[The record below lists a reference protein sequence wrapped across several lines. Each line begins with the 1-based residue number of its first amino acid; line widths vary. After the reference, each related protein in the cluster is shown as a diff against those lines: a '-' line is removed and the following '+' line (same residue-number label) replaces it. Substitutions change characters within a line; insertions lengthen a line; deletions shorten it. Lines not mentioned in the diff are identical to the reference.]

1 MSKSPSPPRLSL
13 ILTLLVLAQFVI
25 VLDFSIVQ
33 IALPTM
39 RTELGISL
47 ADSQWI
53 VSAYGLTFAGFL
65 LLSGR
70 ASDLYGRR
78 RLFGIG
84 LVVFALSSLAGGL
97 APSEGVLIGARA
109 VQGIGAAIAS
119 ATGLSLLVVTFA
131 EGRARNR
138 ALSVFAAVSSAAFAA
153 GVILGGVLTAT
164 LGWRSIFF
172 VNVPIGIVTAVL
184 ATRLLVE
191 SRGES
196 TQRRLDLPGA
206 LSVTIGLSILV
217 YALTNA
223 ANEGLLSLQ
232 TLAPLG
238 LSAVVLAGFLAIEHR
253 SSAPLMPLSFLRR
266 GAVFSANALA
276 ILTIAAV
283 SSMIFLLTIYLQQI
297 QGYSALSAGL
307 AFLPTALVFL
317 SVGGYLSAKLVTR
330 FGPKPVLLIGMT
342 VQALGFLLLT
352 QLAVGTSF
360 ATGLLP
366 DMLVVSLGA
375 ALSFTA
381 FNITALSGARRGEEG
396 LASGLINTSTQ
407 VGGPIGLAIAV
418 TIVGVVA
425 TSLGASV
432 TAAVATVDGF
442 RYAFLGAALLSG
454 IGILFASVISTPKM
468 VVMSKEAG
476 LQVSTPPPAPLSSPA
491 AGGKMSLAMNKIL
504 VAVDGSENGARAA
517 KTAIG
522 FARDYHAELDVLR
535 VVPFSSAV
543 APSNLRA
550 GGSGPGILKER
561 YDYAEKE
568 AEAYVNTVVGEAKS
582 AGVSVAGGT
591 VVRGSGPP
599 ANAIVETAKKEGA
612 DVIVIG
618 TRGLGASGRFLQG
631 SVSAGVVANSDVTVV
646 VVR

>member
-1 MSKSPSPPRLSL
+1 LTKPTPPPRLSL
-13 ILTLLVLAQFVI
+13 ILTLLVAAQFVI

-97 APSEGVLIGARA
+97 APSESVLIGARA
-109 VQGIGAAIAS
+109 VQGVGAAIAS
-119 ATGLSLLVVTFA
+119 ATGLSLLVVTFP
-131 EGRARNR
+131 EGRERNR

-172 VNVPIGIVTAVL
+172 VNVPLGIMAAVM
-184 ATRLLVE
+184 ARRFLVE
-191 SRGES
+191 SRGDP

-206 LSVTIGLSILV
+206 LSVTAGLSLLV

-223 ANEGLLSLQ
+223 ASEGLTSPQ

-238 LSAVVLAGFLAIEHR
+238 LSAVVLAGFLAIERR

-317 SVGGYLSAKLVTR
+317 SVGGFLSAKLVTR
-330 FGPKPVLLIGMT
+330 FGPKPVLLVGMT
-342 VQALGFLLLT
+342 IQAMGFLLLT
-352 QLAVGTSF
+352 QLAVATSF
-360 ATGLLP
+360 LTGLLP

-381 FNITALSGARRGEEG
+381 FNIAALSGARKGEEG

-425 TSLGASV
+425 AGLGASV
-432 TAAVATVDGF
+432 TAAAATVDGF
-442 RYAFLGAALLSG
+442 RYAFLGAAVLSG
-454 IGILFASVISTPKM
+454 AGIFFALVIRSPKT
-468 VVMSKEAG
+468 VVMSKETT
-476 LQVSTPPPAPLSSPA
+476 LQVAAPLPFTQ
-491 AGGKMSLAMNKIL
+491 GKMSLAMNKIL
-504 VAVDGSENGARAA
+504 VAVDGSENGERAA
-517 KTAIG
+517 RTAIG

-535 VVPFSSAV
+535 VVQSPSAV
-543 APSNLRA
+543 TPSSLRA
-550 GGSGPGILKER
+550 GGSGSGILKER
-561 YDYAEKE
+561 YDSAEKE
-568 AEAYVNTVVGEAKS
+568 AEAYVYSVVGEAKS

-612 DVIVIG
+612 DLIVIG
-618 TRGLGASGRFLQG
+618 TRGQGASGRFLQG
-631 SVSAGVVANSDVTVV
+631 SVSAGVVAHSDVTVV

>member
-1 MSKSPSPPRLSL
+1 MTKPASPPRLTL

-53 VSAYGLTFAGFL
+53 VSAYGLTFSGFL

-70 ASDLYGRR
+70 ASDIYGRR
-78 RLFGIG
+78 RLFGVG
-84 LVVFALSSLAGGL
+84 LVLFAVSSLAGGL

-119 ATGLSLLVVTFA
+119 ATGLSLLVVTFP
-131 EGRARNR
+131 EGRERNR

-172 VNVPIGIVTAVL
+172 VNVPIGIVTAIL

-191 SRGES
+191 SRGDPA
-196 TQRRLDLPGA
+196 QKRLDLPGA
-206 LSVTIGLSILV
+206 LSVTTGLSILV

-223 ANEGLLSLQ
+223 ANKGLLSPQ

-297 QGYSALSAGL
+297 QGYSPLSAGL

-330 FGPKPVLLIGMT
+330 FGPKPVLLVGTTI
-342 VQALGFLLLT
+342 QAAGFLLLT
-352 QLAVGTSF
+352 QLAVGTAF
-360 ATGLLP
+360 LVGLLP

-381 FNITALSGARRGEEG
+381 FNIAALSGARRGEEG
-396 LASGLINTSTQ
+396 LAAGLINTSTQ
-407 VGGPIGLAIAV
+407 VGGPVGLAIAV

-425 TSLGASV
+425 AGLGGSV

-442 RYAFLGAALLSG
+442 RYAFLGAAVLSG
-454 IGILFASVISTPKM
+454 VGVLFASVIRSPKM
-468 VVMSKEAG
+468 VVMSKEAS
-476 LQVSTPPPAPLSSPA
+476 LQVAAPLPYPA

-504 VAVDGSENGARAA
+504 VAVDGSANGERAA
-517 KTAIG
+517 RTAIG

-535 VVPFSSAV
+535 VVQSPSAV
-543 APSNLRA
+543 TPSSPR
-550 GGSGPGILKER
+550 GGGTGSGILKER

-568 AEAYVNTVVGEAKS
+568 AEAYVNSVVAEAKS

-591 VVRGSGPP
+591 VVRGTGPP

-612 DVIVIG
+612 DLIVIG
-618 TRGLGASGRFLQG
+618 TRGQSASGRFLQG
-631 SVSAGVVANSDVTVV
+631 SVSAGVVANSTVTVV

>member
-1 MSKSPSPPRLSL
+1 LSKPAPPPRLNL

-97 APSEGVLIGARA
+97 APSESVLIGARA

-131 EGRARNR
+131 EGRERNR
-138 ALSVFAAVSSAAFAA
+138 ALSIFAAVSSAAFAA

-172 VNVPIGIVTAVL
+172 VNVPIGIVTAIL

-191 SRGES
+191 SRGDPN
-196 TQRRLDLPGA
+196 QKRLDLPGA
-206 LSVTIGLSILV
+206 LAVTGGLSILV

-223 ANEGLLSLQ
+223 ANKGLLSTD
-232 TLAPLG
+232 TLVPLG
-238 LSAVVLAGFLAIEHR
+238 LSAVVLAGFLAIENR
-253 SSAPLMPLSFLRR
+253 SGAPLMPLSFLRR

-283 SSMIFLLTIYLQQI
+283 SSMIFLLTIFLQQI

-330 FGPKPVLLIGMT
+330 FGPKPVLLVGTTIQT
-342 VQALGFLLLT
+342 AGFLLLT
-352 QLAVGTSF
+352 QLHLGTPF
-360 ATGLLP
+360 LTGVLP

-381 FNITALSGARRGEEG
+381 FNIAALSGARRGEEG

-425 TSLGASV
+425 ASLGASV
-432 TAAVATVDGF
+432 TAAAATVDGF
-442 RYAFLGAALLSG
+442 RYAFLGAAVLSG
-454 IGILFASVISTPKM
+454 VGILFASVIRSPKM
-468 VVMSKEAG
+468 VVMSKETT
-476 LQVSTPPPAPLSSPA
+476 LQATTPLSSPIA
-491 AGGKMSLAMNKIL
+491 EGNRSLAMNKIL

-517 KTAIG
+517 RTAIN
-522 FARDYHAELDVLR
+522 FARDYHAELDILR
-535 VVPFSSAV
+535 VVQFPSAV
-543 APSNLRA
+543 TPVTPRA
-550 GGSGPGILKER
+550 GGSGSGVLKER

-568 AEAYVNTVVGEAKS
+568 AEAYVDLIVGEAKS

-599 ANAIVETAKKEGA
+599 ADAIVETAKKEGA

-618 TRGLGASGRFLQG
+618 TRGLGAPGRFLQG
-631 SVSAGVVANSDVTVV
+631 SVSAGVVAHSDVTVV

>member
-1 MSKSPSPPRLSL
+1 MTNPASPPRLTI

-39 RTELGISL
+39 RAELGISL

-70 ASDLYGRR
+70 ASDIYGRR

-84 LVVFALSSLAGGL
+84 LVVFAFSSLAGGL

-109 VQGIGAAIAS
+109 VQGVGAAVAS
-119 ATGLSLLVVTFA
+119 ATGLSLLVVTFP
-131 EGRARNR
+131 EGRERNR

-172 VNVPIGIVTAVL
+172 VNVPIGVVTAVL

-191 SRGES
+191 SRGDS
-196 TQRRLDLPGA
+196 AQKRLDLPGA
-206 LSVTIGLSILV
+206 LSVTTGLSILV

-223 ANEGLLSLQ
+223 ANEGLLSPR
-232 TLAPLG
+232 TLVPLG
-238 LSAVVLAGFLAIEHR
+238 LSALVLAGFLAIEHR

-283 SSMIFLLTIYLQQI
+283 SSMIFLLTIYLQEI

-330 FGPKPVLLIGMT
+330 FGPKPVLLVGTTI
-342 VQALGFLLLT
+342 QAAGFLLLT
-352 QLAVGTSF
+352 QLAVGTAF
-360 ATGLLP
+360 LAGLLP

-381 FNITALSGARRGEEG
+381 FNIAALSGARRGEEG

-425 TSLGASV
+425 AGLGASV

-442 RYAFLGAALLSG
+442 RYAFLGAGVLSG
-454 IGILFASVISTPKM
+454 VGILFASAIRSPKM
-468 VVMSKEAG
+468 VVMSKEAS
-476 LQVSTPPPAPLSSPA
+476 LQVARPLSSPA

-517 KTAIG
+517 RTAIG
-522 FARDYHAELDVLR
+522 FARDYGAELDVLR
-535 VVPFSSAV
+535 VVPSPSAV
-543 APSNLRA
+543 NPSSLRA
-550 GGSGPGILKER
+550 GGSASGVLKER

-582 AGVSVAGGT
+582 AGVSVARGT

-599 ANAIVETAKKEGA
+599 ANSITETAKKEGT
-612 DVIVIG
+612 DLIVIG
-618 TRGLGASGRFLQG
+618 TRGQGASGRFLQG
-631 SVSAGVVANSDVTVV
+631 SVSAGVVANSGVTVV

>member
-1 MSKSPSPPRLSL
+1 LTKPSSPPRLSL
-13 ILTLLVLAQFVI
+13 ILTLLVAAQFVI

-97 APSEGVLIGARA
+97 APSESILIAARA
-109 VQGIGAAIAS
+109 VQGVGAAIAS
-119 ATGLSLLVVTFA
+119 ATGLSLLVVTFS
-131 EGRARNR
+131 EGRERNR
-138 ALSVFAAVSSAAFAA
+138 ALSIFAAVSSAAFAA

-172 VNVPIGIVTAVL
+172 VNVPIGLVAAVL
-184 ATRLLVE
+184 ARRFLIE
-191 SRGES
+191 SRGDPN
-196 TQRRLDLPGA
+196 QRRLDLPGA
-206 LSVTIGLSILV
+206 LSVTAGLSILV

-223 ANEGLLSLQ
+223 ASKGLTSIQ

-238 LSAVVLAGFLAIEHR
+238 LSAVVLAGFLVIENR
-253 SSAPLMPLSFLRR
+253 SRAPLMPLSFLRR

-276 ILTIAAV
+276 ILTISAV

-330 FGPKPVLLIGMT
+330 FGPKPVLLVGMMI
-342 VQALGFLLLT
+342 QAAGFLLLT
-352 QLAVGTSF
+352 RLSVGTAF
-360 ATGLLP
+360 LTGLLP

-381 FNITALSGARRGEEG
+381 FNIAALSGARKGEEG

-425 TSLGASV
+425 AGVGASV
-432 TAAVATVDGF
+432 TAAAATVEGF
-442 RYAFLGAALLSG
+442 RYAFLGAAVLSSVG
-454 IGILFASVISTPKM
+454 IVFAALIRSSKM
-468 VVMSKEAG
+468 VVMSRETT
-476 LQVSTPPPAPLSSPA
+476 LQATTPLSPSIA
-491 AGGKMSLAMNKIL
+491 EGKRSLAMNKIL
-504 VAVDGSENGARAA
+504 VAVDGSENGERAARA
-517 KTAIG
+517 AIG
-522 FARDYHAELDVLR
+522 FARDYRAELDVLR
-535 VVPFSSAV
+535 VVPSPSAV
-543 APSNLRA
+543 NPSSLRA
-550 GGSGPGILKER
+550 GGSGSGILKER

-568 AEAYVNTVVGEAKS
+568 AEDYVNSVVGEAKS

-591 VVRGSGPP
+591 VVRASGPP
-599 ANAIVETAKKEGA
+599 ANAITETAKREGA

-618 TRGLGASGRFLQG
+618 TRGLGATGRLLQG
-631 SVSAGVVANSDVTVV
+631 SVSAGVVAHSDVTVI

>member
-1 MSKSPSPPRLSL
+1 LSKPASPPRLNL

-97 APSEGVLIGARA
+97 APSESVLIGARA

-131 EGRARNR
+131 EGRERNR
-138 ALSVFAAVSSAAFAA
+138 ALSIFAAVSSAAFAA

-172 VNVPIGIVTAVL
+172 VNVPIGIVTAIL

-191 SRGES
+191 SRGDPN
-196 TQRRLDLPGA
+196 QKRLDLPGA
-206 LSVTIGLSILV
+206 LAVTGGLSILV

-223 ANEGLLSLQ
+223 ANRGLLSTD
-232 TLAPLG
+232 TLVPLG
-238 LSAVVLAGFLAIEHR
+238 LSAVVLASFLAIENR
-253 SSAPLMPLSFLRR
+253 SGAPLMPLSFLRR

-283 SSMIFLLTIYLQQI
+283 SSMIFLLTIFLQQI

-330 FGPKPVLLIGMT
+330 FGPKPVLLVGMT
-342 VQALGFLLLT
+342 IQTAGFLLLT
-352 QLAVGTSF
+352 QLHLGTPF
-360 ATGLLP
+360 LTGVLP

-381 FNITALSGARRGEEG
+381 FNIAALSGARKGEEG

-425 TSLGASV
+425 ASLGASV
-432 TAAVATVDGF
+432 TAAAATVDGF
-442 RYAFLGAALLSG
+442 RYAFLGAAVLSG
-454 IGILFASVISTPKM
+454 VGILFAFVIRSPRM
-468 VVMSKEAG
+468 VVMSKETT
-476 LQVSTPPPAPLSSPA
+476 LQATTPLSSPIA
-491 AGGKMSLAMNKIL
+491 EGNRSLAMNKIL

-517 KTAIG
+517 RTAIN
-522 FARDYHAELDVLR
+522 FARDYHAELDILR
-535 VVPFSSAV
+535 VVQFPSAV
-543 APSNLRA
+543 TPVTPRA
-550 GGSGPGILKER
+550 GGSGSGVLKER

-568 AEAYVNTVVGEAKS
+568 AEAYVDLIVGEAKS

-599 ANAIVETAKKEGA
+599 ADAIVETAKKEGA

-618 TRGLGASGRFLQG
+618 TRGLSAPGRFLQG
-631 SVSAGVVANSDVTVV
+631 SVSAGVVARSDVTVV

>member
-1 MSKSPSPPRLSL
+1 MAKPASSPRLSL
-13 ILTLLVLAQFVI
+13 ILTLLVAAQFVI

-70 ASDLYGRR
+70 ASDVYGRR
-78 RLFGIG
+78 KLFAIG
-84 LVVFALSSLAGGL
+84 LVVFAITSLAGGL

-109 VQGIGAAIAS
+109 VQGVGAAIAS

-138 ALSVFAAVSSAAFAA
+138 ALSIFAAVSSAAFAA

-172 VNVPIGIVTAVL
+172 VNVPIGIATAVL
-184 ATRLLVE
+184 AVRLLEE
-191 SRGES
+191 SRGDLS
-196 TQRRLDLPGA
+196 QRRLDLPGA
-206 LSVTIGLSILV
+206 LSVTAGLSILV

-223 ANEGLLSLQ
+223 ANDGLLSFQ
-232 TLAPLG
+232 TLAPLAVSG
-238 LSAVVLAGFLAIEHR
+238 LVLAGFLVIEHM
-253 SSAPLMPLSFLRR
+253 SKAPLMPLGFLRR

-276 ILTIAAV
+276 ILTISAV
-283 SSMIFLLTIYLQQI
+283 SSMIFLLTIYLQTI

-307 AFLPTALVFL
+307 AFLPTALIFL
-317 SVGGYLSAKLVTR
+317 SVGGYLSARLVTR
-330 FGPKPVLLIGMT
+330 FGAKPVLLVGMT
-342 VQALGFLLLT
+342 IQTAGFLLLG
-352 QLAVGTSF
+352 QLTVGTPYL
-360 ATGLLP
+360 TGLLP
-366 DMLVVSLGA
+366 EMLIVSLGA

-381 FNITALSGARRGEEG
+381 FNIAALSGARKGEEG

-418 TIVGVVA
+418 TIVGVVVA
-425 TSLGASV
+425 SLGSSV
-432 TAAVATVDGF
+432 TAAAATVEGF
-442 RYAFLGAALLSG
+442 RYAFLGGASLSG
-454 IGILFASVISTPKM
+454 IGIVFALVIRSPRT
-468 VVMSKEAG
+468 VVMPHGPTLEVPSP
-476 LQVSTPPPAPLSSPA
+476 QSPAVPLS
-491 AGGKMSLAMNKIL
+491 GMSLAMRRIL
-504 VAVDGSENGARAA
+504 VAVDGSENGERAA

-522 FARDYHAELDVLR
+522 FAKDYRAQLDVLR
-535 VVPFSSAV
+535 VVTSPSGV
-543 APSNLRA
+543 APSSFRA
-550 GGSGPGILKER
+550 GGAGSAILKER
-561 YDYAEKE
+561 YDYADKE
-568 AEAYVNTVVGEAKS
+568 AEAYVNSVVSKAKE
-582 AGVSVAGGT
+582 AGVSNAEGT
-591 VVRGSGPP
+591 VIRATGPP
-599 ANAIVETAKKEGA
+599 ANAIAETAKNEGA
-612 DVIVIG
+612 DLIVIG

>member
-1 MSKSPSPPRLSL
+1 MTNPASPPRLTI

-70 ASDLYGRR
+70 ASDIYGRR

-84 LVVFALSSLAGGL
+84 LVVFAFSSLAGGL
-97 APSEGVLIGARA
+97 APSESVLIGARA

-119 ATGLSLLVVTFA
+119 ATGLSLLVVTFS
-131 EGRARNR
+131 EGRERNR
-138 ALSVFAAVSSAAFAA
+138 ALSIFAAVSSAAFAA
-153 GVILGGVLTAT
+153 GVILGGVLTGT

-191 SRGES
+191 SRGDL

-206 LSVTIGLSILV
+206 LSVTTGLSILV

-223 ANEGLLSLQ
+223 ANKGLLSLQ

-238 LSAVVLAGFLAIEHR
+238 LSAVVLAGFLAVEHR

-276 ILTIAAV
+276 VLTIAAV

-330 FGPKPVLLIGMT
+330 FGPKPVLLVGTTI
-342 VQALGFLLLT
+342 QAAGFLLLT

-360 ATGLLP
+360 LTGLLP
-366 DMLVVSLGA
+366 EMLVVSLGA
-375 ALSFTA
+375 AMSFTA
-381 FNITALSGARRGEEG
+381 FNIAALSGARRGEEG

-425 TSLGASV
+425 TGLGASV
-432 TAAVATVDGF
+432 TAAAATVDGF
-442 RYAFLGAALLSG
+442 RYAFLGAAVLSG
-454 IGILFASVISTPKM
+454 LGIFFAFVIRSPKM
-468 VVMSKEAG
+468 VVMSKEAS
-476 LQVSTPPPAPLSSPA
+476 LQVAGPLPSPA

-504 VAVDGSENGARAA
+504 VAVDGSENGERAA
-517 KTAIG
+517 RTAIG

-535 VVPFSSAV
+535 VVQSPSAV
-543 APSNLRA
+543 TPSSLRA
-550 GGSGPGILKER
+550 GGSGSGILKER

-568 AEAYVNTVVGEAKS
+568 AEAYVNTMVGEAKS

-612 DVIVIG
+612 DLIVIG
-618 TRGLGASGRFLQG
+618 TRGMGAPGRFLQG
-631 SVSAGVVANSDVTVV
+631 SVSAGVVANSGVTVV

>member
-1 MSKSPSPPRLSL
+1 LTKPTTPPRLSL
-13 ILTLLVLAQFVI
+13 ILTLLVAAQFVI

-97 APSEGVLIGARA
+97 APTESVLIGARA
-109 VQGIGAAIAS
+109 VQGVGAAIAS
-119 ATGLSLLVVTFA
+119 ATGLSLLVVTFP
-131 EGRARNR
+131 EGRERNR
-138 ALSVFAAVSSAAFAA
+138 ALSIFAAVSSAAFAA

-172 VNVPIGIVTAVL
+172 VNVPIGIVAAVM
-184 ATRLLVE
+184 ARRFLVE
-191 SRGES
+191 SRGDP

-206 LSVTIGLSILV
+206 LSVTAGLSLLV

-223 ANEGLLSLQ
+223 ANSGLLSLQ

-238 LSAVVLAGFLAIEHR
+238 LSAVVLAGFLAIERR

-330 FGPKPVLLIGMT
+330 FGPKPVLLVGMT
-342 VQALGFLLLT
+342 IQAAGFLLLT
-352 QLAVGTSF
+352 RLAVGTSF
-360 ATGLLP
+360 LTGLLP

-381 FNITALSGARRGEEG
+381 FNIAALSGARKGEEG

-425 TSLGASV
+425 ASLGASV
-432 TAAVATVDGF
+432 TAAAATVDGF
-442 RYAFLGAALLSG
+442 RYAFLGASVLSSAGIVFAL
-454 IGILFASVISTPKM
+454 VIRSPKT
-468 VVMSKEAG
+468 VVMSKEAS
-476 LQVSTPPPAPLSSPA
+476 LQVAAPLSPA
-491 AGGKMSLAMNKIL
+491 VQGKMSLAMNKIL
-504 VAVDGSENGARAA
+504 VAVDGSENGERAA
-517 KTAIG
+517 RTAIG

-535 VVPFSSAV
+535 VVQSPSAV
-543 APSNLRA
+543 TPSSPRA
-550 GGSGPGILKER
+550 GGSGSGILKER
-561 YDYAEKE
+561 YDSAEKE
-568 AEAYVNTVVGEAKS
+568 AEAYVNSVVGEAKS
-582 AGVSVAGGT
+582 AGVAVAGGT

-612 DVIVIG
+612 DLIVIG
-618 TRGLGASGRFLQG
+618 TRGQGASGRFLQG
-631 SVSAGVVANSDVTVV
+631 SVSAGVVAHSEVTVV

>member
-1 MSKSPSPPRLSL
+1 MTKSTPPPRLSL

-97 APSEGVLIGARA
+97 APSESVLIGARA

-119 ATGLSLLVVTFA
+119 ATGLSLLVVTFP
-131 EGRARNR
+131 EGRERNR

-172 VNVPIGIVTAVL
+172 VNVPIGIVTAIL
-184 ATRLLVE
+184 ASRLLVE
-191 SRGES
+191 SRGDPN
-196 TQRRLDLPGA
+196 QRRLDLPGA
-206 LSVTIGLSILV
+206 LSVTAGLSILV

-223 ANEGLLSLQ
+223 ANRGLLSID

-238 LSAVVLAGFLAIEHR
+238 LSGIVLASFLVIEHR
-253 SSAPLMPLSFLRR
+253 SGAPLMPLSFLRR

-276 ILTIAAV
+276 ILTLSAV

-317 SVGGYLSAKLVTR
+317 TVGGYLSVKLVTR
-330 FGPKPVLLIGMT
+330 FGPKPVLLVGMT
-342 VQALGFLLLT
+342 IQTAGFLLLS
-352 QLAVGTSF
+352 QLHLGTPFLS
-360 ATGLLP
+360 GVLP

-381 FNITALSGARRGEEG
+381 FNIAALSGARKGEEG

-425 TSLGASV
+425 ASAGASV
-432 TAAVATVDGF
+432 TAAAATVDG
-442 RYAFLGAALLSG
+442 
-454 IGILFASVISTPKM
+454 
-468 VVMSKEAG
+468 
-476 LQVSTPPPAPLSSPA
+476 
-491 AGGKMSLAMNKIL
+491 
-504 VAVDGSENGARAA
+504 
-517 KTAIG
+517 
-522 FARDYHAELDVLR
+522 
-535 VVPFSSAV
+535 
-543 APSNLRA
+543 
-550 GGSGPGILKER
+550 
-561 YDYAEKE
+561 
-568 AEAYVNTVVGEAKS
+568 
-582 AGVSVAGGT
+582 
-591 VVRGSGPP
+591 
-599 ANAIVETAKKEGA
+599 
-612 DVIVIG
+612 
-618 TRGLGASGRFLQG
+618 
-631 SVSAGVVANSDVTVV
+631 
-646 VVR
+646 

>member
-1 MSKSPSPPRLSL
+1 LKKPTPPPRLSL
-13 ILTLLVLAQFVI
+13 ILTLLVAAQFVI

-84 LVVFALSSLAGGL
+84 LVVFAVSSLAGGL
-97 APSEGVLIGARA
+97 APSESVLIGARA
-109 VQGIGAAIAS
+109 IQGVGAAIAS
-119 ATGLSLLVVTFA
+119 ATGLSLLVVTFP
-131 EGRARNR
+131 EGRERNR

-172 VNVPIGIVTAVL
+172 VNVPIGVVTALL

-191 SRGES
+191 SRGDP

-206 LSVTIGLSILV
+206 LSVTAGLSILV

-223 ANEGLLSLQ
+223 ANNGLLSLQ

-238 LSAVVLAGFLAIEHR
+238 LSAVVLAGFLAIER
-253 SSAPLMPLSFLRR
+253 QSSAPLMPLSFLRR

-330 FGPKPVLLIGMT
+330 FGPKPVLLVGMT
-342 VQALGFLLLT
+342 IQAAGFLLLT
-352 QLAVGTSF
+352 QLSVGTSF
-360 ATGLLP
+360 LTGLLP

-381 FNITALSGARRGEEG
+381 FNIAALSGAKKGEEG

-425 TSLGASV
+425 AGLGASV

-442 RYAFLGAALLSG
+442 RYAFLGAAVLSG
-454 IGILFASVISTPKM
+454 AGIAFALVIRSPKP
-468 VVMSKEAG
+468 VVMSKEMSMQVAG
-476 LQVSTPPPAPLSSPA
+476 PLPTQ
-491 AGGKMSLAMNKIL
+491 GKMSLAMNKIL
-504 VAVDGSENGARAA
+504 VAVDGSENGERAA
-517 KTAIG
+517 RTAIG

-535 VVPFSSAV
+535 VVQSPSAV
-543 APSNLRA
+543 TPSSPRA
-550 GGSGPGILKER
+550 GGSGSGILKER
-561 YDYAEKE
+561 YDSAEKE
-568 AEAYVNTVVGEAKS
+568 AEAYVNSVVGEAKS

-612 DVIVIG
+612 DLIVIG
-618 TRGLGASGRFLQG
+618 TRGQSASGRFLQG
-631 SVSAGVVANSDVTVV
+631 SVSAGVVARSEVTVV

>member
-1 MSKSPSPPRLSL
+1 MTKPTPPPRLSL

-97 APSEGVLIGARA
+97 APSESVLIGARA

-119 ATGLSLLVVTFA
+119 ATGLSLLVVTFP
-131 EGRARNR
+131 EGRERNR

-172 VNVPIGIVTAVL
+172 VNVPIGIVTAIL
-184 ATRLLVE
+184 ASRLLVE
-191 SRGES
+191 SRGDPN
-196 TQRRLDLPGA
+196 QRRLDLPGA
-206 LSVTIGLSILV
+206 LSVTAGLSILV

-223 ANEGLLSLQ
+223 ANRGLLSVD
-232 TLAPLG
+232 TLVPLG
-238 LSAVVLAGFLAIEHR
+238 LSGVVLALFLAIENR
-253 SSAPLMPLSFLRR
+253 SGAPLMPLSFLRR

-330 FGPKPVLLIGMT
+330 FGPKPVLLVGMT
-342 VQALGFLLLT
+342 VQAAGFLLLA
-352 QLAVGTSF
+352 QLHLGTPF
-360 ATGLLP
+360 LTGVLP

-381 FNITALSGARRGEEG
+381 FNIAALSGARKGEEG

-425 TSLGASV
+425 ASAGASV
-432 TAAVATVDGF
+432 TAAAATVDGF
-442 RYAFLGAALLSG
+442 RYAFLGASVLSG
-454 IGILFASVISTPKM
+454 VGIVFASLMRSPKM
-468 VVMSKEAG
+468 VVMARETT
-476 LQVSTPPPAPLSSPA
+476 LQATTPLSPPIA
-491 AGGKMSLAMNKIL
+491 EGKRSLAMNKIL
-504 VAVDGSENGARAA
+504 VAVDGSENGERAA

-535 VVPFSSAV
+535 VVPSPSSV
-543 APSNLRA
+543 NPSSLRA
-550 GGSGPGILKER
+550 GGSSSGILKER
-561 YDYAEKE
+561 YEYAEKE
-568 AEAYVNTVVGEAKS
+568 AEDYVNTVVGEAKS

-591 VVRGSGPP
+591 VIRANGPP
-599 ANAIVETAKKEGA
+599 ANAITETAKREGA

-618 TRGLGASGRFLQG
+618 TRGLGATGRLLQG
-631 SVSAGVVANSDVTVV
+631 SVSAGVVAHSDVTVI

>member
-1 MSKSPSPPRLSL
+1 MTKPASPPRLTL

-70 ASDLYGRR
+70 ASDIYGRR

-84 LVVFALSSLAGGL
+84 LVIFALSSLAGGL

-109 VQGIGAAIAS
+109 VQGVGAAIAS

-131 EGRARNR
+131 EGRERNR

-153 GVILGGVLTAT
+153 GVILGGLLTAT

-191 SRGES
+191 SRGDPG
-196 TQRRLDLPGA
+196 QKRLDLPGA
-206 LSVTIGLSILV
+206 LSVTTGLSILV

-223 ANEGLLSLQ
+223 ATEGLLSLQ

-238 LSAVVLAGFLAIEHR
+238 LSAIVLAGFLAIEHR

-330 FGPKPVLLIGMT
+330 FGPKPVLLVGTAI
-342 VQALGFLLLT
+342 QAAGFLLLT
-352 QLAVGTSF
+352 QLAVGTAF
-360 ATGLLP
+360 LVGLLP

-381 FNITALSGARRGEEG
+381 FNIAALSGARRGEEG

-407 VGGPIGLAIAV
+407 VGGPVGLAIAV

-425 TSLGASV
+425 AGLGASV

-442 RYAFLGAALLSG
+442 RYAFLGAAVLSG
-454 IGILFASVISTPKM
+454 VGILFASVIRSPKM
-468 VVMSKEAG
+468 VVMSKEAT
-476 LQVSTPPPAPLSSPA
+476 LQVARPLSSPA

-504 VAVDGSENGARAA
+504 VAVDGSENGERAA
-517 KTAIG
+517 RTAIG
-522 FARDYHAELDVLR
+522 FARDYGAELDVLR
-535 VVPFSSAV
+535 VVPSPSAV
-543 APSNLRA
+543 NPSSLRA
-550 GGSGPGILKER
+550 GGSGSGVLKER

-582 AGVSVAGGT
+582 AGVSVARGT

-599 ANAIVETAKKEGA
+599 ANAITETAKNEGA
-612 DVIVIG
+612 DLIVIG
-618 TRGLGASGRFLQG
+618 TRGQGASGRFLQG

>member
-1 MSKSPSPPRLSL
+1 MTKPASAPRLSL
-13 ILTLLVLAQFVI
+13 ILTLLVAAQFVI

-78 RLFGIG
+78 RLFGVG
-84 LVVFALSSLAGGL
+84 LVVFALSSLAGGI
-97 APSEGVLIGARA
+97 APSESVLIGARA
-109 VQGIGAAIAS
+109 VQGVGAAIAS
-119 ATGLSLLVVTFA
+119 ATGLSLLVVTFP
-131 EGRARNR
+131 EGRERNR
-138 ALSVFAAVSSAAFAA
+138 ALSIFAAVSSAAFAA

-172 VNVPIGIVTAVL
+172 VNVPIGVVTAIL
-184 ATRLLVE
+184 ARRFLVE
-191 SRGES
+191 SRGDP

-206 LSVTIGLSILV
+206 LSVTAGLSILV

-223 ANEGLLSLQ
+223 ANNGLLSLQ

-238 LSAVVLAGFLAIEHR
+238 LSAAVLASFLAIERR

-330 FGPKPVLLIGMT
+330 FGPKPVLLVGMT
-342 VQALGFLLLT
+342 IQAGGFLLLT
-352 QLAVGTSF
+352 QLAVRTSF
-360 ATGLLP
+360 LTGLLP
-366 DMLVVSLGA
+366 EMLVVSLGA

-381 FNITALSGARRGEEG
+381 FNIAALSGARKGEEG

-425 TSLGASV
+425 AGLGASV
-432 TAAVATVDGF
+432 TAAAATVDGF
-442 RYAFLGAALLSG
+442 RYAFLGAAVLSG
-454 IGILFASVISTPKM
+454 AGIAFALVIRSPKT
-468 VVMSKEAG
+468 VVMSKERS
-476 LQVSTPPPAPLSSPA
+476 LQVAGPLPSTQ
-491 AGGKMSLAMNKIL
+491 GKMSLAMNKIL
-504 VAVDGSENGARAA
+504 VAVDGSENGERAA
-517 KTAIG
+517 RTAIG

-535 VVPFSSAV
+535 VVQSPSAV
-543 APSNLRA
+543 TPSSPRA
-550 GGSGPGILKER
+550 GGSGSGILKER
-561 YDYAEKE
+561 YDSAEKE
-568 AEAYVNTVVGEAKS
+568 AEAYVNSVVGEAKS

-612 DVIVIG
+612 DLIVIG
-618 TRGLGASGRFLQG
+618 TRGQGASGRFLQG
-631 SVSAGVVANSDVTVV
+631 SVSAGVVAHSDVTVV